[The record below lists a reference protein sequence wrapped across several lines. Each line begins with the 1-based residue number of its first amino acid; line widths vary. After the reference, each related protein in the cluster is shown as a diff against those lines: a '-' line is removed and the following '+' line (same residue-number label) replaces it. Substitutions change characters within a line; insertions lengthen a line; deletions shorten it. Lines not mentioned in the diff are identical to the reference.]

1 MNRFDRIT
9 AILIQLQSKRLVKA
23 QDLAKRFE
31 VSLRTIY
38 RDIRTLEEAGVPI
51 FGEAGSGYS
60 IMDGFRLPPVMFTK
74 EEATAF
80 VAAEIIMENIRDKV
94 IRKNFESSMFKI
106 KSVLKNSEKN
116 LVEELEEQIE
126 VRQNKFKPTEVDN
139 ALDILFKAITEKKA
153 VEITYRAFAKE
164 KDTQRLIEPIGVYHE
179 NEQWYT
185 IGFCHLRNDYRHFR
199 IDRMQA
205 IHLTKTERAADR
217 LSMKE
222 YEKRQVAK
230 KQSLEHMEKI
240 VIKVDKPVALYLQE
254 RKHHFGFVSE
264 VDYDDYVEMTFLSFY
279 PENGF
284 ARWYL
289 MFADHAEIVEP
300 ISLKKRLKHLIG
312 VISKKI

>member
-1 MNRFDRIT
+1 
-9 AILIQLQSKRLVKA
+9 
-23 QDLAKRFE
+23 
-31 VSLRTIY
+31 
-38 RDIRTLEEAGVPI
+38 
-51 FGEAGSGYS
+51 
-60 IMDGFRLPPVMFTK
+60 
-74 EEATAF
+74 
-80 VAAEIIMENIRDKV
+80 
-94 IRKNFESSMFKI
+94 
-106 KSVLKNSEKN
+106 
-116 LVEELEEQIE
+116 
-126 VRQNKFKPTEVDN
+126 
-139 ALDILFKAITEKKA
+139 
-153 VEITYRAFAKE
+153 
-164 KDTQRLIEPIGVYHE
+164 
-179 NEQWYT
+179 
-185 IGFCHLRNDYRHFR
+185 
-199 IDRMQA
+199 MQA